1 MTWGPTS
8 GRRRPGR
15 DVSATTPGD
24 GPGDGPVR
32 SGRRPAADLSAL
44 GDRDP
49 GAHASGVSSPNAR
62 GPDFVYLP
70 IFPHG
75 PL

>member
-49 GAHASGVSSPNAR
+49 EAHASGVSSPNAR